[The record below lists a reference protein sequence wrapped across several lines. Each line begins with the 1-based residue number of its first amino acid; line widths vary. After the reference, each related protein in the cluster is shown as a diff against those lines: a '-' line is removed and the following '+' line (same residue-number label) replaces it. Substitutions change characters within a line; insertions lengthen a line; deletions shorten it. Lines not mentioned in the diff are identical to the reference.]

1 MNQPDAAGGIAM
13 VLPASEAFAPGRA
26 GAIALVV
33 RRLAAATG
41 ASVIGAACAE
51 PGFPGIACDPVR
63 FRAPLA
69 YNAGVLRRLRRL
81 RPASIDIHQQPRLAR
96 LAARLL
102 PGSRVMLFL
111 HNEPTTMR
119 GLTSPAARADTLRRL
134 HAVVCVSDHLRARY
148 ATGLADTA
156 RLVTLHNP
164 LTLAELPAPPDARRR
179 EILFAGRIVEGKG
192 IADFIAASAAALPR
206 LPGWSARIIGG
217 DRFGPDSP
225 ETPFVREMRA
235 RAGAAGIA
243 WDGYR
248 PHDEVLAA
256 MAGAAIVAV
265 PSRWP
270 EPFGLTALEAMA
282 AGATLVATRA
292 GGLPEVVGEAGLLVP
307 PGDAA
312 ALEAAFLRLAGD
324 DAARDRLAAA
334 GRARA
339 QLFDTPVIA
348 ARLQRLRD
356 AETPV

>member
-1 MNQPDAAGGIAM
+1 MNQPDSAGSIAM
-13 VLPASEAFAPGRA
+13 VLPASEAFSPGRA

-41 ASVIGAACAE
+41 ASVIGAACPEQSFA
-51 PGFPGIACDPVR
+51 GIPYNAVS

-69 YNAGVLRRLRRL
+69 YNAGVVRWLRRL

-102 PGSRVMLFL
+102 PASRVMLFL

-119 GLTSPAARADTLRRL
+119 GLTSPQVRARTLRRL
-134 HAVVCVSDHLRARY
+134 HAVVCVSDHLRASY

-156 RLVTLHNP
+156 GLVTLHNP
-164 LTLAELPAPPDARRR
+164 LTLAGLPASPAIRRH

-225 ETPFVREMRA
+225 ETPFVREMQA
-235 RAGAAGIA
+235 RAISAGIS

-248 PHDEVLAA
+248 PHEEVVTA
-256 MAGAAIVAV
+256 MASAAIVAV

-282 AGATLVATRA
+282 TGAALVATRA

-307 PGDAA
+307 PGDAS
-312 ALEAAFLRLAGD
+312 ALAAAFLHLAGD
-324 DAARDRLAAA
+324 DEARDRLAAA

-339 QLFDTPVIA
+339 RLFDTPVIA
-348 ARLQRLRD
+348 ARLQWLRE
-356 AETPV
+356 AQTPV

>member
-1 MNQPDAAGGIAM
+1 M

-33 RRLAAATG
+33 RRLAAAAG
-41 ASVIGAACAE
+41 ASVIGAASAC
-51 PGFPGIACDPVR
+51 PSFPGIAYHPVR
-63 FRAPLA
+63 FRSPLG
-69 YNAGVLRRLRRL
+69 YNSAVLRRLRQL
-81 RPASIDIHQQPRLAR
+81 RPANIDIHQQPRLAR

-102 PGSRVMLFL
+102 PASRVMLFL

-119 GLTSPAARADTLRRL
+119 GLTTAGARARTLRRL

-156 RLVTLHNP
+156 RLVTLYNP
-164 LTLAELPAPPDARRR
+164 LTLAELPPSQGERRR
-179 EILFAGRIVEGKG
+179 EIVFAGRIVEGKG
-192 IADFIAASAAALPR
+192 IADFIAAAAAALPH
-206 LPGWSARIIGG
+206 LPGWTARIIGG

-225 ETPFVREMRA
+225 ETPFVREMRTRA
-235 RAGAAGIA
+235 RSAGIA
-243 WDGYR
+243 WDGYL
-248 PHDEVLAA
+248 PHEDVLAA

-282 AGATLVATRA
+282 SGAALVATKA

-307 PGDAA
+307 AGDAA
-312 ALEAAFLRLAGD
+312 ALEAAFLRLAAD
-324 DAARDRLAAA
+324 ESARDRLAEA

-339 QLFDTPVIA
+339 KLFDTSVIA
-348 ARLQRLRD
+348 ARLQRLHD

>member
-1 MNQPDAAGGIAM
+1 M

-33 RRLAAATG
+33 RRLAAATD
-41 ASVIGAACAE
+41 ATVIGAAFPE
-51 PGFPGIACDPVR
+51 PSFAGIPYSPVR
-63 FRAPLA
+63 LRAPLP
-69 YNAGVLRRLRRL
+69 YNTGVLRRLRRL

-102 PGSRVMLFL
+102 PASRVMLFL

-119 GLTSPAARADTLRRL
+119 GLSSPAARARTLRRL

-148 ATGLADTA
+148 ATGLSDTA

-164 LTLAELPAPPDARRR
+164 LTLAEMPPSLGERRR

-217 DRFGPDSP
+217 DRFGLDSP
-225 ETPFVREMRA
+225 ETPYVREMQA
-235 RAGAAGIA
+235 RAKSAGIA
-243 WDGYR
+243 WNGYR
-248 PHDEVLAA
+248 PHEDVLAA

-282 AGATLVATRA
+282 SGAALVATQA

-307 PGDAA
+307 PGDDA
-312 ALEAAFLRLAGD
+312 ALKAAFLRLAGD
-324 DAARDRLAAA
+324 DTARDRLAAA

-339 QLFDTPVIA
+339 KLFDTPVIA
-348 ARLQRLRD
+348 ARLQWLHD
-356 AETPV
+356 TETPV